1 MATLHADATNL
12 VPTISSGTLPD
23 TPADEWAGGMNEFIG
38 THVTRTPVG
47 TPGPDV
53 PGAFPAHL
61 EPDSSPSHPSPGA
74 GITAARA
81 QEQASALLAS
91 AQAYLPS
98 LETAKA
104 YLPQGVAAYLPSTG
118 SDSSLPALPAST
130 SSVDVGHG
138 ATVPYTESA
147 PEPYRQDTT
156 SSSTVDVGHGASV
169 PYTESAPEPY
179 SQARKSPTPTRD
191 STALSTTAH
200 TGHAASPTGI
210 PPPAPASGLL
220 PSHPAAPS
228 GPLDT
233 PTPSPS
239 LAASHPSSSFSSASG
254 AGLTASPL
262 PGAVG
267 VSAGGPSERPTP
279 TPDLLPSHP
288 AAGPAPHVHAYP
300 THTLALAV
308 HPTPHAVSSSAT
320 SVADGGAST
329 PGGVSTVSTP
339 GGASGYTASSESGL
353 GTPTPSSASL
363 ASSLPSPSAPS
374 APPPPPK
381 ETLTSTFPPFVGA
394 IGPGLGLGNTPAG
407 GAGAHAGG
415 VQGGVQGSAA
425 LNSARRADMV
435 PTGDFDSSPHHPAHS
450 SSTAAQGG
458 RQGHGH
464 GLAETHVLP
473 TGDPP
478 STECNTASAAPGS
491 SDADA
496 EGEDSASGSGS
507 GSGNEGK
514 GGEKKG
520 KKGRKGKG
528 KLLQRLKEKMHVA

>member
-1 MATLHADATNL
+1 MATLDADATNL

-23 TPADEWAGGMNEFIG
+23 TPADEWADGMNEFIG

-47 TPGPDV
+47 TPGPAV

-61 EPDSSPSHPSPGA
+61 EPDASPSDASPGG
-74 GITAARA
+74 GITVANA

-118 SDSSLPALPAST
+118 SESSLPALPPST

-156 SSSTVDVGHGASV
+156 SSSTVDVGHGATV

-179 SQARKSPTPTRD
+179 SQSRKSPTPTRD

-200 TGHAASPTGI
+200 TGHAASPTGV

-228 GPLDT
+228 GPLDP
-233 PTPSPS
+233 PTPPLVQSPGA
-239 LAASHPSSSFSSASG
+239 LPAPPSSFSSSASDAG

-262 PGAVG
+262 SGALG
-267 VSAGGPSERPTP
+267 VSAGGPARPTP

-300 THTLALAV
+300 THTLAV
-308 HPTPHAVSSSAT
+308 HPTPHAVPLPPLPPSSSTAT
-320 SVADGGAST
+320 SVATST
-329 PGGVSTVSTP
+329 ASTP

-353 GTPTPSSASL
+353 GTPTSL
-363 ASSLPSPSAPS
+363 SPTPSPT

-381 ETLTSTFPPFVGA
+381 EASTSTFPPFVGA

-407 GAGAHAGG
+407 GAQLGGGG

-425 LNSARRADMV
+425 LNSARLADAV
-435 PTGDFDSSPHHPAHS
+435 PTGDFDSSPHSAAHG
-450 SSTAAQGG
+450 QG
-458 RQGHGH
+458 QGHGGEH

-478 STECNTASAAPGS
+478 STEYNTAAPDAGA
-491 SDADA
+491 DADA
-496 EGEDSASGSGS
+496 EGEDSGSGS
-507 GSGNEGK
+507 GSEGK
-514 GGEKKG
+514 GTEGKGE
-520 KKGRKGKG
+520 GRKGKGKKG

>member
-1 MATLHADATNL
+1 MATLHADTNL

-23 TPADEWAGGMNEFIG
+23 TPADEWADGMNEFIG

-47 TPGPDV
+47 TPGPAV

-61 EPDSSPSHPSPGA
+61 EPDSSSSQPSPGG
-74 GITAARA
+74 GITVANA

-118 SDSSLPALPAST
+118 SESSLPALPPST

-138 ATVPYTESA
+138 ATVPYTKSAPEPYRQDTTSSSTVDVGHGATVPYTESA
-147 PEPYRQDTT
+147 PQPYRQDTT

-179 SQARKSPTPTRD
+179 SQARRSPTPTRE

-200 TGHAASPTGI
+200 TGHAASPNGV

-233 PTPSPS
+233 PTSLLAASPS
-239 LAASHPSSSFSSASG
+239 LFSSG
-254 AGLTASPL
+254 VTASPL
-262 PGAVG
+262 SGAVG
-267 VSAGGPSERPTP
+267 VSAGGPARPTP

-300 THTLALAV
+300 THTLAV
-308 HPTPHAVSSSAT
+308 HPTPHAVPLPASSSSTTSMAT
-320 SVADGGAST
+320 STTTST
-329 PGGVSTVSTP
+329 ASTP

-353 GTPTPSSASL
+353 PTPTSL
-363 ASSLPSPSAPS
+363 SPDPAPS

-381 ETLTSTFPPFVGA
+381 ETSTSTFPPFVGA
-394 IGPGLGLGNTPAG
+394 IGLGGTPAG
-407 GAGAHAGG
+407 GAQVGVGG
-415 VQGGVQGSAA
+415 GAA
-425 LNSARRADMV
+425 LNSARLADTV
-435 PTGDFDSSPHHPAHS
+435 PTGDFDSSPHSAAHG
-450 SSTAAQGG
+450 QG
-458 RQGHGH
+458 QGHGGGH

-478 STECNTASAAPGS
+478 STEYNTTTPDAAEG
-491 SDADA
+491 DA
-496 EGEDSASGSGS
+496 EGEDSASASGS
-507 GSGNEGK
+507 GSEGK
-514 GGEKKG
+514 GGEGEEKTGKKG
-520 KKGRKGKG
+520 KKGRKG

>member
-1 MATLHADATNL
+1 MATLDADATNL
-12 VPTISSGTLPD
+12 VPTLSSGTLPD
-23 TPADEWAGGMNEFIG
+23 TPADEWADGMNEFIG

-47 TPGPDV
+47 TPGPAV

-61 EPDSSPSHPSPGA
+61 EPDASPSDASPGS
-74 GITAARA
+74 GITAASA

-91 AQAYLPS
+91 AQSYLPS

-130 SSVDVGHG
+130 SSVDIGHG

-147 PEPYRQDTT
+147 PEPYRQDSTT
-156 SSSTVDVGHGASV
+156 SSTVDVGHGATV
-169 PYTESAPEPY
+169 PYTESAPKPY
-179 SQARKSPTPTRD
+179 SQARRSPTPTRE

-200 TGHAASPTGI
+200 TGHAASPTGV

-233 PTPSPS
+233 PTSLLAASPS
-239 LAASHPSSSFSSASG
+239 LFSSG
-254 AGLTASPL
+254 VTASPL
-262 PGAVG
+262 SGAVG

-300 THTLALAV
+300 THTLAV
-308 HPTPHAVSSSAT
+308 HPTPHAVPLPASSTTSMAT
-320 SVADGGAST
+320 STAST
-329 PGGVSTVSTP
+329 ATSTASTP

-353 GTPTPSSASL
+353 GTPTPSSS
-363 ASSLPSPSAPS
+363 SPSPS

-381 ETLTSTFPPFVGA
+381 ETSTSTFPPFVGA

-407 GAGAHAGG
+407 GAGAHVGVGG
-415 VQGGVQGSAA
+415 GAA
-425 LNSARRADMV
+425 LNSARLADTV
-435 PTGDFDSSPHHPAHS
+435 PTGDFDSSPHSAAH
-450 SSTAAQGG
+450 
-458 RQGHGH
+458 GHGGGH
-464 GLAETHVLP
+464 GGGLAETHVLP

-478 STECNTASAAPGS
+478 STEYNTTTPDAGA
-491 SDADA
+491 DADA
-496 EGEDSASGSGS
+496 EGEDSASGSE
-507 GSGNEGK
+507 GNDKTEG
-514 GGEKKG
+514 KKG
-520 KKGRKGKG
+520 KGRKG